1 MFIFVIFA
9 CLLLCLVGAAILAP
23 CLQFAFKL
31 VEGEKNSFRDAF
43 LITFKSELACAI
55 VSPIL
60 PYIFLSEY
68 VLKSWLTTGSFT
80 YESSVTIFEPL
91 SIFVGIAVYVWLIG
105 RELGDLT
112 RSILI
117 ALVLTSLHFMI
128 MVGLMTLVVAIIL
141 LF

>member
-1 MFIFVIFA
+1 M
-9 CLLLCLVGAAILAP
+9 GAAILAP

-43 LITFKSELACAI
+43 LITFKSEVASLI

-60 PYIFLSEY
+60 PYFFLSEY
-68 VLKSWLTTGSFT
+68 AIKSWLTTGSFT
-80 YESSVTIFEPL
+80 YESSVTLFEPL
-91 SIFVGIAVYVWLIG
+91 SLFVGIAVYVWLIG

-112 RSILI
+112 RSIVI
-117 ALVLTSLHFMI
+117 ALVLTSLQFMI
-128 MVGLMTLVVAIIL
+128 FFGLMILGVAITV

>member
-43 LITFKSELACAI
+43 SITLKSELATGI

-60 PYIFLSEY
+60 PYLFLSDY
-68 VLKSWLTTGSFT
+68 WIKSWLDTGSFT
-80 YESSVTIFEPL
+80 FESVVTIFDPL

-128 MVGLMTLVVAIIL
+128 MAGLMMLVVAIIL

>member
-1 MFIFVIFA
+1 MFIFVILP
-9 CLLLCLVGAAILAP
+9 CLLICLVGAAAVAP

-43 LITFKSELACAI
+43 LITFKSEVACCI

-60 PYIFLSEY
+60 PYLFLSDY
-68 VLKSWLTTGSFT
+68 WIKSWLDTGSFT
-80 YESSVTIFEPL
+80 FESFVTIFDPL

-112 RSILI
+112 RSLI
-117 ALVLTSLHFMI
+117 IAFVLTGLHLMI
-128 MVGLMTLVVAIIL
+128 LVGLAMLVIAIIMFL
-141 LF
+141 

>member
-43 LITFKSELACAI
+43 SITFKSELASII

-60 PYIFLSEY
+60 PYLFVSEY
-68 VLKSWLTTGSFT
+68 AFKSLLTTGSFT
-80 YESSVTIFEPL
+80 YESTVTLYEPL
-91 SIFVGIAVYVWLIG
+91 SLFVGIAVYVWLIG

-112 RSILI
+112 RSIII

-128 MVGLMTLVVAIIL
+128 LAGLMTLVVAIIL

>member
-43 LITFKSELACAI
+43 SITLKSELATGI

-60 PYIFLSEY
+60 PYLFLSDY
-68 VLKSWLTTGSFT
+68 WIKSWLDTGSFT
-80 YESSVTIFEPL
+80 FESFVTIFDPL

-112 RSILI
+112 RSIII
-117 ALVLTSLHFMI
+117 ALVLTSLQIMI
-128 MVGLMTLVVAIIL
+128 GIGLMTLVLAIII